1 VRPVSIAFAFAF
13 AVATVAS
20 PGAETVQAPRAA
32 AASRD
37 LVSRAES
44 ASLIQKAAAIER
56 HAALMHA
63 PGPKVQAGPPSQK
76 STIVT
81 EREVNSYLA
90 FDAGSQIPVGITGPR
105 ITILDDRRLA
115 ASALVD
121 LDAVRAHHKST
132 GWFDPMNY
140 LSGQLPVSVS
150 GRLQTADGVARF
162 SLESATVS
170 NIPIPKTLVQELVT
184 YYSRTPQNPRGLNLD
199 DPFPLP
205 SRIRQIDVR
214 RGEAVVLQ

>member
-1 VRPVSIAFAFAF
+1 VRAVFALVF
-13 AVATVAS
+13 AVA
-20 PGAETVQAPRAA
+20 AA
-32 AASRD
+32 AGPHAGTPQASRPATPSRD

-44 ASLIQKAAAIER
+44 ASLIKKAAVIEQQ
-56 HAALMHA
+56 AALM
-63 PGPKVQAGPPSQK
+63 GPPGQK
-76 STIVT
+76 PQAPRGAAQKTTIVT

-115 ASALVD
+115 ATALVD
-121 LDAVRAHHKST
+121 LDAVRARHKST

-140 LSGQLPVSVS
+140 LSGQLPVSLS
-150 GRLQTADGVARF
+150 GRLQTADGVAHF

-170 NIPIPKTLVQELVT
+170 NVPIPKPLVQELVT

-205 SRIRQIDVR
+205 AHIRQIDVR
-214 RGEAVVLQ
+214 RGEALVIQ